1 MSASA
6 CSHSPLCES
15 DVGEV
20 VGAAGLQ
27 VGVAG
32 RELGRGGDVPA
43 GGLEVSRGRLD
54 PGGEQERGRP
64 LARRGRLAC
73 GGERGEQAL
82 CAAGVAED
90 DPRPAEPVGDLEPSH
105 GVAGRAPGQR
115 GVDVGA
121 LGAREREVLGLLRAA
136 HALRRRGGLLRIP
149 RGVRV
154 EAALREPRLGQG
166 LERERADALEQP
178 VAGRLVHDHQRA
190 AREPAHDVDCR
201 LRRHVERAEHRLRRR
216 ERRAAGEGGQRPEAA
231 LVVGEQQVVAPP
243 DRRPQRSAALG
254 LAARRVAQH
263 GEAVVEPARDL
274 LDGQRPRARRRELDR
289 ERQAVERPAQLAHLL
304 RVARAGRP
312 EGEELDSVF
321 EPQRSELEHGL
332 ACELERHL
340 AGAQD
345 PQRRRRVEQALHERR
360 GGVDDVLAVVE
371 DQHRLRPAQALL
383 QRRLASDDAER
394 GDDRVE
400 HVVRGLRGLEPDEPD
415 GNLDQRASRRDRDSR
430 LADAAWADDL
440 DEAVTHQKVAQR
452 RDLAVARHELGCK
465 RRQVSRAHA
474 ERPVLDQ
481 DLAARSPSAAGPAP
495 GRARPRGGCGRAD
508 RRPARR
514 PAGPHGRGR

>member
-1 MSASA
+1 MCRRAGSRCPEDASIQAASRSAVARSRA
-6 CSHSPLCES
+6 
-15 DVGEV
+15 
-20 VGAAGLQ
+20 GA
-27 VGVAG
+27 
-32 RELGRGGDVPA
+32 
-43 GGLEVSRGRLD
+43 
-54 PGGEQERGRP
+54 
-64 LARRGRLAC
+64 RLAC

-105 GVAGRAPGQR
+105 GVVGRAPGQR

-136 HALRRRGGLLRIP
+136 HALRRRGGLLRVP
-149 RGVRV
+149 RGMRI
-154 EAALREPRLGQG
+154 EAALSEPRLGQR
-166 LERERADALEQP
+166 LERERADAVEQP

-201 LRRHVERAEHRLRRR
+201 RRRHVERAEHRLRRR
-216 ERRAAGEGGQRPEAA
+216 ERCAAGEGGERPEAA
-231 LVVGEQQVVAPP
+231 LVVGEQEVVAPP
-243 DRRPQRSAALG
+243 DRRPQRPAALG

-321 EPQRSELEHGL
+321 ERQRSELEHGL
-332 ACELERHL
+332 LCELERYL
-340 AGAQD
+340 AGAED
-345 PQRRRRVEQALHERR
+345 PQRRRRIEKALHERR
-360 GGVDDVLAVVE
+360 GGVDHVLAVVE

-415 GNLDQRASRRDRDSR
+415 GNVDQRASRRDRESR
-430 LADAAWADDL
+430 LADTAWADDL
-440 DEAVTHQKVAQR
+440 DKAVTHQKVAQC

-474 ERPVLDQ
+474 ERPGPGSGSG
-481 DLAARSPSAAGPAP
+481 ARSPSAAGPAP
-495 GRARPRGGCGRAD
+495 GRARPRGGCGRAGT
-508 RRPARR
+508 RPARR